1 MASPVT
7 DLAALDPLAPVLP
20 PAGVRACRLAEI
32 ASAVAASA
40 GGRVDVAGLRGSA
53 SAAASGAVANA
64 GRRLVVVAHDAE
76 GARRLAEDLAFFT
89 KEDVLVLADEET
101 SPYAQV
107 NPDRRAAMAR
117 MATLSRLACSPKPP
131 RVLVTT
137 ATGLARKVVPRSV
150 VRTHTHRIVAE
161 DGLDRDWLIARLAE
175 TGYIRVPLVED
186 PGSFAVRGALLDV
199 WPPNEIDPV
208 RVELYGDLVVSIKPF
223 DAMDQK
229 TRKDAA
235 LAEVLIAP
243 VREAILAR
251 EYVARARDRIT
262 QLADAIDMPTLKA
275 RALVDD
281 VTSGRAFFGADA
293 YVPAF
298 YDKMESLFSY
308 IVDDAVVVLDDPPA
322 IVSTLREALGRAR
335 SDVATEERTPHF
347 LVTTF
352 FEDEDEVT
360 ARLEKKRV
368 VALHRTAAMGETASG
383 LDAYQVVPA
392 GREPLDV
399 AARDHEDLARAV
411 KTARTTKGR
420 PGVSVSKPIT
430 LSEGFEVRYR

>member
-1 MASPVT
+1 MT
-7 DLAALDPLAPVLP
+7 DLKDLDPLEPVLP
-20 PAGVRACRLAEI
+20 PAGVRAARVAEVS
-32 ASAVAASA
+32 AAVAAS
-40 GGRVDVAGLRGSA
+40 GVGRVDVAGLRGCA
-53 SAAASGAVANA
+53 TAAVSAAVASSGRRIVLVAND
-64 GRRLVVVAHDAE
+64 GD
-76 GARRLAEDLAFFT
+76 GARRLAEDLAYFT
-89 KEDVLVLADEET
+89 KEEVLVLADDET

-117 MATLSRLACSPKPP
+117 MATLSRLASTSGADTS

-137 ATGLARKVVPRSV
+137 ATGLARKVVPRSI
-150 VRTHTHRIVAE
+150 VRAHTHRIVAE

-199 WPPNEIDPV
+199 WPPNTSEPV

-229 TRKDAA
+229 TRKDSS

-243 VREAILAR
+243 VREAILSR
-251 EYVARARDRIT
+251 EHVARARDRIT

-298 YDKMESLFSY
+298 YDKMESLFAY
-308 IVDDAVVVLDDPPA
+308 VADDAVVMLDDPPA

-335 SDVATEERTPHF
+335 ADIATEERTPHF

-352 FEDEDEVT
+352 FEDEDEVA

-368 VALHRTAAMGETASG
+368 VALHRTAAMGAPVRG
-383 LDAYQVVPA
+383 LDAYQVVPVD
-392 GREPLDV
+392 GGKEPLDL
-399 AARDHEDLARAV
+399 AARDHDDLARAV
-411 KTARTTKGR
+411 K
-420 PGVSVSKPIT
+420 
-430 LSEGFEVRYR
+430 